1 MPFSP
6 RISCD
11 LGFGEQKAGCAFT
24 VRSAEVSDR
33 RILTAIAPE
42 RSVRY
47 SLAVRPT
54 KRRNKPYSGAVCRG
68 EIRLAI
74 LRPLMK
80 FRSCGR
86 LLARSLAALATATQ
100 ASFPDWP
107 GKEQERRGKVF
118 ESIHKRV

>member
-1 MPFSP
+1 VSK
-6 RISCD
+6 RRVARSLSD
-11 LGFGEQKAGCAFT
+11 LPKL
-24 VRSAEVSDR
+24 SDR